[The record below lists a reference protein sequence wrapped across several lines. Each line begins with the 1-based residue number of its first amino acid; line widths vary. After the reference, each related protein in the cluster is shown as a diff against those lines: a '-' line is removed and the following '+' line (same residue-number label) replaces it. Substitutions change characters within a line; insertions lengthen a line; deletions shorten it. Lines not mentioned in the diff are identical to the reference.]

1 MTDLEEKMLAGV
13 KETRIARE
21 EVFKGSFLK
30 VRCDTVTTA
39 TGVTRTR
46 EYIVHPGASV
56 IVCLFDDQ
64 SVLMEYQWRQPCERA
79 FWELPAG
86 KLDPNEEPLVCAK
99 RELAEE
105 TGYEATEWSY
115 LGRIHNAIGYSDEHL
130 EIYLAQGLTEGTSH
144 LDEGECLS
152 VVKMP
157 LTRALQMIQT
167 DEITD
172 VKTIIGLLWAEQ
184 VVEGKKTPT
193 PCP

>member
-13 KETRIARE
+13 QETLTGRE
-21 EVFKGSFLK
+21 GVFEGNFLK
-30 VRCDTVTTA
+30 VRRDTVTTA
-39 TGVTRTR
+39 TGLTRSR

-86 KLDPNEEPLVCAK
+86 KLDPDENPLVCAK
-99 RELAEE
+99 RELSEE
-105 TGYEATEWSY
+105 TGYEADEWHY

-130 EIYLAQGLTEGTSH
+130 EIYLAQGLSEGTSH

-152 VVKMP
+152 VVRMP
-157 LTRALQMIQT
+157 LTQALQMIQT
-167 DEITD
+167 GQITD

-184 VVEGKKTPT
+184 VIEGKKAPL
-193 PCP
+193 PC

>member
-13 KETRIARE
+13 QATRTARE
-21 EVFKGSFLK
+21 DVFKGNFLK
-30 VRCDTVTTA
+30 VRRDTVTTA
-39 TGVTRTR
+39 TGLTRSR

-86 KLDPNEEPLVCAK
+86 KLDPDENPLVCAK
-99 RELAEE
+99 RELSEE
-105 TGYEATEWSY
+105 TGYEADEWHY
-115 LGRIHNAIGYSDEHL
+115 LGRIHNAIGYSDERL
-130 EIYLAQGLTEGTSH
+130 EIYLAQGLSEGTSH

-152 VVKMP
+152 VVRMP
-157 LTRALQMIQT
+157 LTQALQMIQT
-167 DEITD
+167 GQITD

-184 VVEGKKTPT
+184 VIEGKKIPL
-193 PCP
+193 PC